1 MNEKLD
7 IDVKTLKPFTKFIYT
22 IGELPTSYLMSMT
35 YEEQLVWLCNYLAQ
49 TIIPTINNNAEAVKE
64 VQDLVLQLQEYIN
77 NYFDNLDVQ
86 EEINNKLDE
95 MAESGQLTDII
106 AQYLGLA
113 GVLAFNTVS
122 DMKNAT
128 NLVNGSTAK
137 TLGYHS
143 LNDGGGAFYKVRTV
157 TNDDTIDEMT
167 IISLYDNTL
176 IAELIYAD
184 INVKCLGA
192 YGDNTH
198 DDTIALQTAI
208 NKSYNIFIPK
218 GTYLISTSL
227 KVKNDLKISGV
238 KETNSIIKATSDIS
252 IFENNS
258 GSNYITIKN
267 LKLTNNITSSKY
279 AINIEGTTIS
289 PYNGATYSL
298 FENIFIDGFESGI
311 FLNHVWNT
319 ELKNIRVINGTT
331 NGIFLGGGCN
341 NILIDLPMLE
351 HLTNGIR
358 ISTSTNDS
366 TENTNITILDA
377 DIEYCTNGIYTTN
390 NNNINIIN
398 LYTEH
403 NTKTIYSSSTNSL
416 TINGFY
422 SAYDTKLA
430 DLNNTKANILGGYI
444 KINSSSDIGIISTN
458 KYINLENITGANDS
472 TGKIFYLASDVNSYN
487 PTFYNTL
494 YYNVESESFRLRY
507 SSDKLES
514 AFNTLEKDD
523 KQYSCFKPCLVITSN
538 TLTASSGDTINFV
551 RNGTTIA
558 TINITNGTALT
569 KDDILEFNP
578 VNTNGRNF
586 IYKNG
591 DEYSIT
597 HTNTTGV
604 DVNFKVL
611 FRNIKTGNFIS
622 NI

>member
-1 MNEKLD
+1 MNNDL
-7 IDVKTLKPFTKFIYT
+7 IHVNTLPPFKRMCVS
-22 IGELPTSYLMSMT
+22 IGNLPTSFMESMT
-35 YEEQLVWLCNYLAQ
+35 YYEALEWLYKYLAD
-49 TIIPTINNNAEAVKE
+49 TIIPTVNNTSEAVTE
-64 VQDLVLQLQEYIN
+64 LQAAFITLKDYVD
-77 NYFDNLDVQ
+77 NYFENLDVQ

-95 MAESGQLTDII
+95 MAESGELTDII

-113 GVLAFNTVS
+113 GVLAFDTVA
-122 DMKNAT
+122 DMKSAE

-143 LNDGGGAFYKVRTV
+143 KSDGGGAFYKVRTV
-157 TNDDTIDEMT
+157 TNEDTIDEMT
-167 IISLYDNTL
+167 ILSLYDNTL
-176 IAELIYAD
+176 VAELIYTD
-184 INVKCLGA
+184 INIKCLGA

-198 DDTIALQTAI
+198 DDTSALQTAI
-208 NKSYNIFIPK
+208 NKSYNIFIPN
-218 GTYLISTSL
+218 GTYLVSTSL

-279 AINIEGTTIS
+279 AINIEGTTSS

-341 NILIDLPMLE
+341 NILIDMPMLE
-351 HLTNGIR
+351 YLTNGIR

-366 TENTNITILDA
+366 TENTNITILNA

-390 NNNINIIN
+390 NNNINITN

-430 DLNNTKANILGGYI
+430 DLNNTKANILGGYM

-458 KYINLENITGANDS
+458 KYINLENVTGANDN
-472 TGKIFYLASDVNSYN
+472 TGKMFYLASDVNSYN

-514 AFNTLEKDD
+514 AFNTLERDD

-538 TLTASSGDTINFV
+538 TLTATSSDTINFV

-558 TINITNGTALT
+558 TLTITNGSALT

-611 FRNIKTGNFIS
+611 FRNIKTGNFII
-622 NI
+622 N